1 MLTGVLVTT
10 LDVAGTFVFALSGGA
25 VALQR
30 RLDAFGV
37 LVLCLAAGLG
47 GGIVRDLLLNRV
59 PPTALTDGRYGA
71 VCVLGALVV
80 LLTPAGGRLARV
92 LQDGRGRLMTSIQ
105 VLDAIGLGLFA
116 VVGASLGLDAGLG
129 AGASVA
135 MGALTAVGG
144 GITRDVLAGR
154 TPAVL
159 HRDVYALAA
168 IAGAATVVGGHAG
181 GLPPV
186 PVAVAGAALTTVLR
200 LTAMACD
207 WRSPRPRAALPD

>member
-10 LDVAGTFVFALSGGA
+10 LDVVGTFVFALSGGA
-25 VALQR
+25 VALHR

-47 GGIVRDLLLNRV
+47 GGIVRDLLLGRV
-59 PPTALTDGRYGA
+59 PPTALTDGWYGSMCLLA
-71 VCVLGALVV
+71 ALVV
-80 LLTPAGGRLARV
+80 VLAPAGGHVAGM

-129 AGASVA
+129 AGAAIA

-168 IAGAATVVGGHAG
+168 IAGAAAVVGGHAA

-186 PVAVAGAALTTVLR
+186 PVGVAGAALTTVLR
-200 LTAMACD
+200 LTAMARV